1 MIRANKSSSAVKNT
15 IIAVLAVIIFSFGGC
30 SFLGQKVEVPPAH
43 VGKILTKNGYKPD
56 TVPPSKFRLDPCLA
70 YCDAIVLLEVSDKPM
85 RESFQLFMPKDQLNM
100 SFDVRMTMSVAKQE
114 IDSIYDRIP
123 PQKGLIPFTTVY
135 ATYAQPVIRDVVRQ
149 VISKYSI
156 NEVASSR
163 ERISQE
169 LYESVGQALKG
180 TALNIKRFGLAD
192 VQFPSVITTAKENAA
207 KRREE
212 IEQERAQLEKQKI
225 ILERELE
232 EAKMK
237 RAIER
242 EKAEGTK
249 EVNEILAKSVTDKYL
264 AYRGLEVLEK
274 MAESE
279 NKVFV
284 PVEALGTVGL
294 QQALFKDQ
302 VKSTGNK
309 GR

>member
-1 MIRANKSSSAVKNT
+1 MSLNQSSSNT
-15 IIAVLAVIIFSFGGC
+15 IRNTMMFFIALIVLGFGGC
-30 SFLGQKVEVPPAH
+30 AMIGKKVEVPPAH

-56 TVPPSKFRLDPCLA
+56 SVPPSKFRLDPCLA
-70 YCDAIVLLEVSDKPM
+70 YCDSMVLLEVSDKPM
-85 RESFQLFMPKDQLNM
+85 KETFQLFMPKDQLNM
-100 SFDVRMTMSVAKQE
+100 SFDVRMTMSIAKKE

-123 PQKGLIPFTTVY
+123 PRKGKIHFETVY

-163 ERISQE
+163 ERISME
-169 LYESVGQALKG
+169 LYQSVGDALKG
-180 TALNIKRFGLAD
+180 TALDIKRFGLAD

-242 EKAEGTK
+242 EKAQGTK

-274 MAESE
+274 MAESD

-294 QQALFKDQ
+294 QQALFNQQ
-302 VKSTGNK
+302 VKKTANK
-309 GR
+309 R

>member
-1 MIRANKSSSAVKNT
+1 MRFKNSASNGIKNT
-15 IIAVLAVIIFSFGGC
+15 LLILMAILVLTFGGC
-30 SFLGQKVEVPPAH
+30 SIIGKKVQVPPAH
-43 VGKILTKNGYKPD
+43 VGKILTKDGYKLE
-56 TVPPSKFRLDPCLA
+56 TVKPSKFRLDPCIA
-70 YCDAIVLLEVSDKPM
+70 YCDALVLLEVSDKPM

-100 SFDVRMTMSVAKQE
+100 SFDVRMTMSVVKEQ

-123 PQKGLIPFTTVY
+123 PNQDLIPFETVY
-135 ATYAQPVIRDVVRQ
+135 VTYAQPVIRDVVRQ
-149 VISKYSI
+149 IISRYSI

-163 ERISQE
+163 ESISQE
-169 LYESVGQALKG
+169 LFQAVSKALDG
-180 TALNIKRFGLAD
+180 TALSIKRFGLAD
-192 VQFPSVITTAKENAA
+192 VQFPTVITNAKENAA

-232 EAKMK
+232 QAKMM

-242 EKAEGTK
+242 EKAEGTR
-249 EVNEILAKSVTDKYL
+249 EVNEILAKSVNDKYL

-274 MAESE
+274 MAQSD

-294 QQALFKDQ
+294 QQALFEQQ
-302 VKSTGNK
+302 VKKANK

>member
-1 MIRANKSSSAVKNT
+1 MNLSKNSGFNFKT
-15 IIAVLAVIIFSFGGC
+15 LIFPLVVLMVLGFGGC
-30 SFLGQKVEVPPAH
+30 SFLGKKVEVPPAH

-56 TVPPSKFRLDPCLA
+56 TVTPSKFRLDPCLA
-70 YCDAIVLLEVSDKPM
+70 YCDSMVLLEVSDKPM

-123 PQKGLIPFTTVY
+123 PQKGLIHFATVY
-135 ATYAQPVIRDVVRQ
+135 QTYAQPVIRDVVRQ

-169 LYESVGQALKG
+169 LYQSVGSALKG

-274 MAESE
+274 MAESD

-302 VKSTGNK
+302 VKSTSKK